1 MIKSRLFKGQ
11 YGDLNPSLTGFV
23 HPQKG
28 MFGVQRW
35 GRGQIW
41 RTSGFPEKMIYKTPG
56 EDSSSPLFPTMM
68 VINRGFLAKT
78 STFDTPRHATQFY
91 VSVTVVFGKLASG
104 IRKLEV
110 VFGNW
115 YSETGS
121 GIRKLDSGIRKLDSG
136 IRKLG
141 SGIRKLGSGIRK
153 LDSGIRKLVFGNWK
167 WYSETGKWYSET
179 GSGIG
184 KLEKGILNTTSSF

>member
-1 MIKSRLFKGQ
+1 
-11 YGDLNPSLTGFV
+11 
-23 HPQKG
+23 

-115 YSETGS
+115 AV
-121 GIRKLDSGIRKLDSG
+121 
-136 IRKLG
+136 
-141 SGIRKLGSGIRK
+141 
-153 LDSGIRKLVFGNWK
+153 VFGNWAVVFGNWTVVFGN